1 MIPYAKRTQV
11 MAGSAAVVAGL
22 FKAIADPETI
32 SFGIGSPARETL
44 PREQIREIASELL
57 ADPVTGPRM
66 LAYSSPQGEKEL
78 REAVAEV
85 LLRPKGVEADPDNIM
100 IVNGGI
106 ETMNLLC
113 QLFIE
118 PGDVIL
124 VESPTFVHCVEIFE
138 MFQARCIAVDTDDE
152 GIRPDAVEEA
162 IKRYHPKFVYV
173 VPTFHN
179 PSGRTL
185 TLERRKRL
193 AELGSEYDVVI
204 LEDDPYRDLR
214 FSGEELKPIK
224 AFDKTGNTILANS
237 FSKIF
242 SPGARLGYVLATQEI
257 IDRLFDIKV
266 ATNSQTNTTL
276 QLICAEYFKRGYFA
290 EHLEKTRALYRERC
304 KVMMECIDKYFPAG
318 TRRTTPEGGLFI
330 WAELPEGYD
339 TTALLKKAGPYKV
352 SFVPGE
358 GFFVEGGGK
367 GKNCMRLSYGAI
379 PEDKIRVG
387 MERLGRLIAE
397 ES

>member
-1 MIPYAKRTQV
+1 MIPYAKRVQE
-11 MAGSAAVVAGL
+11 MAGAAEVVGGF
-22 FKAIADPETI
+22 FKAIGDPEAI
-32 SFGIGSPARETL
+32 NFGIGSPAKETL
-44 PREQIREIASELL
+44 PREQLRQIANELL
-57 ADPVTGPRM
+57 SDPVTGPRM
-66 LAYSSPQGEKEL
+66 LSYGAPQGEREL
-78 REAVAEV
+78 REVVAEV

-124 VESPTFVHCVEIFE
+124 VESPTFVHSVEIFE
-138 MFQARCIAVDTDDE
+138 MFQARCVPVATDDD
-152 GIRPDAVEEA
+152 GICPDAVEAA
-162 IKRYHPKFVYV
+162 IRQYHPKFVYV

-193 AELGSEYDVVI
+193 AELGSRYDVVI

-214 FSGEELKPIK
+214 FTGEEIPPIK

-242 SPGARLGYVLATQEI
+242 SPGARLGYVLATPEI
-257 IDRLFDIKV
+257 IEKLFDIKV

-290 EHLEKTRALYRERC
+290 EHLEKTRALYRSRC
-304 KVMMECIDKYFPAG
+304 QVMMECVDKLFPAG
-318 TRRTTPEGGLFI
+318 TKRTTPEGGLFV
-330 WAELPEGYD
+330 WVTLPEGYD
-339 TTALLKKAGPYKV
+339 TTSLLKKAGKYKV
-352 SFVPGE
+352 SFAAGE
-358 GFFVEGGGK
+358 GFFVEGGGM
-367 GKNCMRLSYGAI
+367 GKNCMRLTYGAI
-379 PEDKIRVG
+379 PEEKIRIG
-387 MERLGRLIAE
+387 MERLARLLDE
-397 ES
+397 KC